1 RRSIGP
7 IPSEN
12 ILCTAR
18 QQDRDIFHLLVD
30 LLRSQQPK
38 LLDILP
44 PVVLSANDL
53 DGGTSNHTNVG
64 SVNAHQKSSGHDQRI
79 PFPACRFPQGNTR
92 AELVLREPKRA
103 CRPRALSSRESG
115 NRSARRQ

>member
-1 RRSIGP
+1 MP
-7 IPSEN
+7 
-12 ILCTAR
+12 
-18 QQDRDIFHLLVD
+18 VD

-64 SVNAHQKSSGHDQRI
+64 SVNAHQKNLDMTSASPSQPADSPRETLGPNSSFANPSGHVGLGRSPVGNLAIGLHGASEQLV
-79 PFPACRFPQGNTR
+79 CRHK
-92 AELVLREPKRA
+92 VLRQKKPLHA
-103 CRPRALSSRESG
+103 VD
-115 NRSARRQ
+115 